1 MTRSGDPI
9 SSPSAM
15 RILIVGAAGP
25 GRAEQSIARAARQ
38 LGHEARVLDALGW
51 RRRLGSWA
59 DRLLRWQA
67 DQFGADLVLCTRHA
81 AAIDSVSLAPIL
93 GSRRSAFWYF
103 DAASPLPP
111 AVVQLAR
118 SVATVFSTCG
128 YQCEAFTEAGVARS
142 LFLPQG
148 ADPEL
153 DLPATDAPQ
162 GYHCDLSFV
171 GSGQYPRRHQLLATL
186 ARHCRLQVR
195 GPGWESAPAT
205 IPVVGGRVQGA
216 AFSRVVRGAAVCL
229 GIDALEATR
238 RETRGGTSNRLWRVL
253 AAGGVFL
260 GERVGGIEHFA
271 RDGVHARWYASE
283 AHAIDLLRGLLSDPA
298 GRNRMARAGREH
310 VLAAHTYAHRLA
322 LLLADQG
329 YTST

>member
-1 MTRSGDPI
+1 
-9 SSPSAM
+9 M
-15 RILIVGAAGP
+15 RILIIGAAGP
-25 GRAEQSIARAARQ
+25 GRAEHSLARASRQ
-38 LGHEARVLDALGW
+38 LGHHARVLDALGW
-51 RRRLGSWA
+51 RRRLGAWA
-59 DRLLRWQA
+59 NRLLRWQA
-67 DQFGADLVLCTRHA
+67 DRFGADLVLCTRHA
-81 AAIDSVSLAPIL
+81 AAIDSACLAL
-93 GSRRSAFWYF
+93 MLRARRSAFWYF
-103 DAASPLPP
+103 DAASPLPSS
-111 AVVQLAR
+111 VVQLAR
-118 SVATVFSTCG
+118 SVGSVFSTCG

-153 DLPATDAPQ
+153 DRPAARAPRR
-162 GYHCDLSFV
+162 YHCDLSFV
-171 GSGQYPRRHQLLATL
+171 GSGQYPRRYPLLTTL

-195 GPGWESAPAT
+195 GPGWDTAPAT

-216 AFSRVVRGAAVCL
+216 EFARVVRGAAVSL

-238 RETRGGTSNRLWRVL
+238 RETRGGTSNRLWRTL

-271 RDGVHARWYASE
+271 KDGVHARWYASE
-283 AHAIDLLRGLLSDPA
+283 AEAIDLLRALLADPA
-298 GRNRMARAGREH
+298 GRERMAQAGREH
-310 VLAAHTYAHRLA
+310 VLASHTYAHRLA